1 MNRLVHILDWGD
13 FQLLK
18 ITKPIQDPYS
28 QTRSMDTSE
37 IQEEELI
44 AASDP
49 SLQVK
54 KKKSTYFPQK
64 FTFFSLILRIL

>member
-54 KKKSTYFPQK
+54 KKNQHISHKNLP
-64 FTFFSLILRIL
+64 FFL